1 MNEIEFLT
9 EITDKTQKTFY
20 LFDREQKVLLPLESP
35 LENSTGVA
43 WENQHQS
50 RLPETRG
57 NAISTHRTLE
67 MILKAVGARILQTK
81 IYLHQEGVY
90 YTYLMVEQAG
100 RLYEVNIPC
109 TDAVEIARRNKLP
122 IYVTEEILKECGIAI
137 TKELLQEALNT

>member
-9 EITDKTQKTFY
+9 EVADKTQKTFY

-35 LENSTGVA
+35 VENPTETGR
-43 WENQHQS
+43 ENQCQS
-50 RLPETRG
+50 QPPRSHNNTV
-57 NAISTHRTLE
+57 STYRTLE

-81 IYLHQEGVY
+81 IYLHQEGIY

-122 IYVTEEILKECGIAI
+122 IYVADEILQKQGIAI
-137 TKELLQEALNT
+137 TKELLQEALGV